1 MSLGFDAVVE
11 VPVVLD
17 GQVVMLLSG
26 GRVGPRI
33 EPPQTL
39 HEHRH
44 RLTDETHETLLR
56 RALANG
62 EALQTTLEALLEFA
76 HVERAGIDGGLARV
90 DVVAL
95 VHGSVDPLSSLPAG
109 HDVRV
114 DTPPE
119 APVCVAPHQLERVVD
134 NLLLNAAR
142 HTAEDLPR
150 LTDRFFRGGHGDTR
164 ETRGP
169 GAGADPWPTR
179 SSRRT
184 AASWRCVRHRARGR
198 HLRVRVAQGIGLG
211 G

>member
-90 DVVAL
+90 EVVAL
-95 VHGSVDPLSSLPAG
+95 VHGSVDRLSSLPAG

-114 DTPPE
+114 DN
-119 APVCVAPHQLERVVD
+119 APR
-134 NLLLNAAR
+134 
-142 HTAEDLPR
+142 
-150 LTDRFFRGGHGDTR
+150 
-164 ETRGP
+164 
-169 GAGADPWPTR
+169 GAGARRPPSARTRGGQPAAQRRPPHRRGPASADGSVLPGWTRRHAGDPW
-179 SSRRT
+179 
-184 AASWRCVRHRARGR
+184 AWGW
-198 HLRVRVAQGIGLG
+198 G
-211 G
+211 